1 MTALAQKCQIEARRG
16 IFITFVEKKVRQL
29 FVDVF
34 FWLGYVEPV
43 FEAVCSIKKRRLL
56 LEPVFLSNFKVV
68 VQVSPSTGRG
78 THTAIPKKV

>member
-1 MTALAQKCQIEARRG
+1 MTAMAQKCQIEARRG

-29 FVDVF
+29 RRMF

-56 LEPVFLSNFKVV
+56 LEPVFLLDLCFFWWDC
-68 VQVSPSTGRG
+68 
-78 THTAIPKKV
+78 IL